1 MGNTQE
7 QVGHI
12 SRKKEIN
19 KQKKMLE
26 IKKYYSRN
34 EEFLDWSRQ
43 ESSYDQGKKSLS
55 LKVGQEISKIDVE
68 KEQY

>member
-7 QVGHI
+7 QVGRI

-34 EEFLDWSRQ
+34 EEFLDWSCQ
-43 ESSYDQGKKSLS
+43 ESSHDQGKNH
-55 LKVGQEISKIDVE
+55 
-68 KEQY
+68 